1 MPYSWRFSFCSPAA
15 ARPQLKRTPP
25 ASSDVSSEAV
35 SSEISSS
42 EAAPAVSSDASSEP
56 SSEASSSEAS
66 SSEPSEAPSAPPAPP
81 APTPEEIAAA
91 EQAAR
96 EAAEKAAAEQAAQ
109 QAAAQAAAEQ
119 AAAEQAA
126 AEQAAKEAE
135 EQAAKEAAE
144 KAAAEQKAAQKT
156 TAKVSGMNFR
166 SEVEKDLLALINEER
181 EAEGLDPVKM
191 DGDLQSA
198 ARIRSRE
205 LCKTGHWDHTR
216 PNGDS
221 WSTVITEDVPIKFA
235 AAGENLCMTEYDD
248 PSVDNAYS
256 ADFYM
261 DRWLNSPSHY
271 DNIIRPNFTHVGI
284 GVYVSERGGV
294 TKGYATTI
302 FAELP

>member
-1 MPYSWRFSFCSPAA
+1 MKKLAVFVAFLVLLSGCGAPAA
-15 ARPQLKRTPP
+15 ESENP
-25 ASSDVSSEAV
+25 APADVSSEAV

-42 EAAPAVSSDASSEP
+42 EASSAVSSDASSEV
-56 SSEASSSEAS
+56 SSEASSEAA
-66 SSEPSEAPSAPPAPP
+66 SSEPAEVSSIAPP

-96 EAAEKAAAEQAAQ
+96 EAAE
-109 QAAAQAAAEQ
+109 
-119 AAAEQAA
+119 QAA
-126 AEQAAKEAE
+126 AEQAAKEAA

-144 KAAAEQKAAQKT
+144 KEAAEQKAAQKT
-156 TAKVSGMNFR
+156 TTKVSGMNFR

-221 WSTVITEDVPIKFA
+221 WSTVITEDVPVKFA

>member
-1 MPYSWRFSFCSPAA
+1 MKKLAIFVAFLVLLSGCGAPAA
-15 ARPQLKRTPP
+15 ESENP
-25 ASSDVSSEAV
+25 APADVSSEAV

-42 EAAPAVSSDASSEP
+42 EASSAVSSDASSEV
-56 SSEASSSEAS
+56 SSEASSEAA
-66 SSEPSEAPSAPPAPP
+66 SSEPAEVSSIAPP

-91 EQAAR
+91 EQAA
-96 EAAEKAAAEQAAQ
+96 QA
-109 QAAAQAAAEQ
+109 AAAQAAAEQ
-119 AAAEQAA
+119 AAREAAEQAA
-126 AEQAAKEAE
+126 AEQAAKEAA

-144 KAAAEQKAAQKT
+144 KEAAEQKAAQKT
-156 TAKVSGMNFR
+156 TTKVSGMNFR

-221 WSTVITEDVPIKFA
+221 WSTVITEDVPVKFA

>member
-1 MPYSWRFSFCSPAA
+1 MKKLAIFVAFLVLLSGCGAPAA
-15 ARPQLKRTPP
+15 ETDPP

-42 EAAPAVSSDASSEP
+42 EAAPAVSSNASSEP

-66 SSEPSEAPSAPPAPP
+66 SSEPSEAPSAPP

-256 ADFYM
+256 ADFYICLLYTS
-261 DRWLNSPSHY
+261 DAA
-271 DNIIRPNFTHVGI
+271 D
-284 GVYVSERGGV
+284 
-294 TKGYATTI
+294 
-302 FAELP
+302 EL